1 MRRLVGAAL
10 LCIGAAA
17 PGFALAARLGR
28 RVTDLEAMRAGVL
41 AIERGLRS
49 GLLPLEELL
58 RQAARA
64 AGGRGEVFFARCADG
79 LAGLSGQSFS
89 GLWEAEL
96 AASPLELEGGE
107 RGELRRLGG
116 VLGRYDAAGQSAA
129 LSAAAQ
135 ELSACLEQARERQGR
150 LGRVYRA
157 VGVCAGVFLA
167 ILLW

>member
-64 AGGRGEVFFARCADG
+64 AGGRGEVFFCPLRRRPCGALRPELFRPLGGGACG
-79 LAGLSGQSFS
+79 LAPG
-89 GLWEAEL
+89 A
-96 AASPLELEGGE
+96 
-107 RGELRRLGG
+107 
-116 VLGRYDAAGQSAA
+116 
-129 LSAAAQ
+129 
-135 ELSACLEQARERQGR
+135 
-150 LGRVYRA
+150 
-157 VGVCAGVFLA
+157 
-167 ILLW
+167 